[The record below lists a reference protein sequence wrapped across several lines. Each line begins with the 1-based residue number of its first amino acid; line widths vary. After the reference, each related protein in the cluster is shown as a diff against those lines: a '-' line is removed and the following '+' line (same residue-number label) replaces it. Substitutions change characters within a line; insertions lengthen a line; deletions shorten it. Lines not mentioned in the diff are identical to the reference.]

1 MAGARRPR
9 WFFRRPPTASRIDHQ
24 LAGVL
29 PYRGMDRSAMR
40 RILKLFTALILVIAL
55 GALTAVIVVR
65 LTVTREGVVVPD
77 LIGKD
82 LVAALELSNKQGL
95 NLKVTD
101 RAFSTS
107 TPSNQII
114 SQDPRPGSW
123 MRPEA
128 IIRVV
133 ISKGVGEVAIPAV
146 QGVSWREAKST
157 LERYGLRVGEIYRVH
172 STRVSRDNVIAQ
184 NPPPASKVMKG
195 GTVTLLASDGPW
207 AVSYVMPDFRG
218 QSQATANEI
227 AAGIGLR
234 IERVRYLDRPEARA
248 GSVIAQQP
256 TPGQRVMAG
265 QGVELVL
272 AKRESTPMSSV
283 GTFTLFQH
291 RVPAGVGP
299 RRVQIIVAN
308 ADEQRQVFDQ
318 MRESG
323 GEVRVLV
330 KVKGLTVAK
339 VYYDGVLVEE
349 KRIE

>member
-1 MAGARRPR
+1 MK
-9 WFFRRPPTASRIDHQ
+9 
-24 LAGVL
+24 
-29 PYRGMDRSAMR
+29 
-40 RILKLFTALILVIAL
+40 RILKLFTALVLVTAL
-55 GALTAVIVVR
+55 GALMAVIVVR

-82 LVAALELSNKQGL
+82 VVAALEISNKQGL
-95 NLKVTD
+95 SLKVAD

-107 TPSNQII
+107 APSNHII

-133 ISKGVGEVAIPAV
+133 ISKGIGEVTIPAV
-146 QGVSWREAKST
+146 HGVSWRDAKST

-172 STRVSRDNVIAQ
+172 SARVARDHVIAQ
-184 NPPPASKVMKG
+184 SPPAAARIMKG
-195 GTVTLLASDGPW
+195 GTVALLASEGPQS
-207 AVSYVMPDFRG
+207 VSYVMPDLQG
-218 QSQATANEI
+218 QPQATASEM
-227 AAGIGLR
+227 AASIGLR
-234 IERVRYLDRPEARA
+234 VEKVRYMDRPEARA
-248 GSVIAQQP
+248 GSVITQQP
-256 TPGQRVMAG
+256 APGQRVVAG

-272 AKRESTPMSSV
+272 AKRESTPRSSV

-291 RVPAGVGP
+291 HVPVGAGL
-299 RRVQIIVAN
+299 RRVQVIVAN

-318 MRESG
+318 VREPG

-330 KVKGLTVAK
+330 KVKGQTVAK

-349 KRIE
+349 KYIE

>member
-1 MAGARRPR
+1 MKR
-9 WFFRRPPTASRIDHQ
+9 
-24 LAGVL
+24 L
-29 PYRGMDRSAMR
+29 
-40 RILKLFTALILVIAL
+40 LKLFTALVLIIAL
-55 GALTAVIVVR
+55 GALTAFVVVR

-77 LIGKD
+77 LVGKD

-95 NLKVTD
+95 SLKVAD
-101 RAFSTS
+101 RTYSPS
-107 TPSNQII
+107 TPSNHVI

-123 MRPEA
+123 MKPEA

-133 ISKGVGEVAIPAV
+133 VSKGLGELALPAV
-146 QGVSWREAKST
+146 HGVPWRDAKST

-172 STRVSRDNVIAQ
+172 SAQVARDHVIAQ
-184 NPPPASKVMKG
+184 SPPAASKIMKG

-207 AVSYVMPDFRG
+207 PVSYIMPDLRG
-218 QSQATANEI
+218 QPQYVANEMT
-227 AAGIGLR
+227 AAIGLR
-234 IERVRYLDRPEARA
+234 VERVRYMDRPEARA
-248 GSVIAQQP
+248 GTVIIQQP
-256 TPGQRVMAG
+256 APGQRVTAG

-272 AKRESTPMSSV
+272 AKRESTPTGSV

-299 RRVQIIVAN
+299 RRVQVIVSN

-318 MRESG
+318 VREPG

-330 KVKGLTVAK
+330 KVKGQTVAK

-349 KRIE
+349 KPIE

>member
-1 MAGARRPR
+1 MAFSVLAYGASHR
-9 WFFRRPPTASRIDHQ
+9 SRFTV
-24 LAGVL
+24 VL
-29 PYRGMDRSAMR
+29 PEWATDRNAMK
-40 RILKLFTALILVIAL
+40 RILKLFTTLVVVIVL
-55 GALTAVIVVR
+55 GALTAIIVVR
-65 LTVTREGVVVPD
+65 LTITREGVVVPD

-82 LVAALELSNKQGL
+82 LVAALELSNKQSL
-95 NLKVTD
+95 SLKVAE

-107 TPSNQII
+107 TPNNHII

-133 ISKGVGEVAIPAV
+133 VSKGMGELAMPDVHGAP
-146 QGVSWREAKST
+146 WRDAKST

-172 STRVSRDNVIAQ
+172 SARVTRDHVIAQ
-184 NPPPASKVMKG
+184 SPPAASRIMKG

-207 AVSYVMPDFRG
+207 PVSYVMPDLRG
-218 QSQATANEI
+218 QPQY
-227 AAGIGLR
+227 AAHEMAAAIGLR
-234 IERVRYLDRPEARA
+234 VERVRYLDRPEARA
-248 GSVIAQQP
+248 GNVIMQQP
-256 TPGQRVMAG
+256 APGQRVMAG

-272 AKRESTPMSSV
+272 AKRESTPTNSV

-291 RVPAGVGP
+291 NVPAGAGP
-299 RRVQIIVAN
+299 RRVQIIVSN

-318 MRESG
+318 VRDPG

-330 KVKGLTVAK
+330 KVKGQTVAK
-339 VYYDGVLVEE
+339 VYYDGILVEE

>member
-1 MAGARRPR
+1 MAFSVPAYGVSRRSSLGAV
-9 WFFRRPPTASRIDHQ
+9 PPD
-24 LAGVL
+24 
-29 PYRGMDRSAMR
+29 RGTDRGAMKR
-40 RILKLFTALILVIAL
+40 LLKLFTTLTLVIAL

-95 NLKVTD
+95 SLKVAD
-101 RAFSTS
+101 RTFSTS
-107 TPSNQII
+107 TPSNHII

-133 ISKGVGEVAIPAV
+133 VSKGIGELAMPDVH
-146 QGVSWREAKST
+146 GVLWRDAKST
-157 LERYGLRVGEIYRVH
+157 LERYGLRVGEVYRVH
-172 STRVSRDNVIAQ
+172 SARVAHDNVIAQ
-184 NPPPASKVMKG
+184 SPPAASRIMKG

-207 AVSYVMPDFRG
+207 PMSYVMPDLRG
-218 QSQATANEI
+218 QPQYVANEMT
-227 AAGIGLR
+227 AAIGLR
-234 IERVRYLDRPEARA
+234 VERVRYIDRPEARA
-248 GSVIAQQP
+248 GTVIMQQP
-256 TPGQRVMAG
+256 APGHRVMPG

-272 AKRESTPMSSV
+272 AKRESTPTSSV

-291 RVPAGVGP
+291 RVPAGAGP
-299 RRVQIIVAN
+299 RRVQIIVSN

-318 MRESG
+318 VREPG

-330 KVKGLTVAK
+330 KVKGQTVAK
-339 VYYDGVLVEE
+339 VYYDGILVEE
-349 KRIE
+349 QRIE

>member
-1 MAGARRPR
+1 MK
-9 WFFRRPPTASRIDHQ
+9 
-24 LAGVL
+24 
-29 PYRGMDRSAMR
+29 
-40 RILKLFTALILVIAL
+40 RILKLFTALVLVIAL
-55 GALTAVIVVR
+55 GALAAVIVVR
-65 LTVTREGVVVPD
+65 LTVTHEGVVVPD

-95 NLKVTD
+95 SLKVAD

-107 TPSNQII
+107 TPSNHIV

-133 ISKGVGEVAIPAV
+133 ISKGVGEVVIPAV
-146 QGVSWREAKST
+146 HGVSWRDAKST
-157 LERYGLRVGEIYRVH
+157 LERYGLHVGEVYRVH
-172 STRVSRDNVIAQ
+172 SDRVARDNVIAQ
-184 NPPPASKVMKG
+184 SPPAGSKIMKG
-195 GTVTLLASDGPW
+195 GTVTLLASDGSWP
-207 AVSYVMPDFRG
+207 VSYVMPDLQG
-218 QSQATANEI
+218 QPQSVANEMT
-227 AAGIGLR
+227 ASIGLR
-234 IERVRYLDRPEARA
+234 VEKVRYIDRPEARA
-248 GSVIAQQP
+248 GSVVTQQP
-256 TPGQRVMAG
+256 APGQRVMAG

-272 AKRESTPMSSV
+272 AKRESTPTSSV

-291 RVPAGVGP
+291 RVPAGAVP

-308 ADEQRQVFDQ
+308 AEEQRQVFDQ
-318 MRESG
+318 VREPG

-330 KVKGLTVAK
+330 KVKGQTVAK